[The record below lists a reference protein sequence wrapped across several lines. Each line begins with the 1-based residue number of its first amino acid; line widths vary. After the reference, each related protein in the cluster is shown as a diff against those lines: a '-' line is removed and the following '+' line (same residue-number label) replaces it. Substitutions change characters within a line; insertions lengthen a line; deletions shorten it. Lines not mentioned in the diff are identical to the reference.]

1 MHWQWFPTNAAGTLT
16 LSAVAAEAG
25 TAADL
30 TVVLPRGAPA
40 VRAVTLNG
48 APVAF
53 APVPA
58 AAPPLYGA
66 QPAVAI
72 RGTWAGARFGRAQE
86 IGAEQTARFAGG
98 TWRGG
103 FVVPPAA
110 LRQLE
115 ARNASYSMPYDTDTD
130 GNNEANVPWLAPGR
144 LLVWAKYAPPLDDAF
159 NATGD
164 VDGAPLIVR
173 KAYNTIVPSAARFIG
188 YWADVTAVVKP
199 GATLRAQP

>member
-1 MHWQWFPTNAAGTLT
+1 MA

-30 TVVLPRGAPA
+30 TVVLPQGAAA

-58 AAPPLYGA
+58 TAPPLYGA

-72 RGTWAGARFGRAQE
+72 RGAWAGARFGRAQE
-86 IGAEQTARFAGG
+86 IGAAQTARFAGG
-98 TWRGG
+98 VWRGG

-115 ARNASYSMPYDTDTD
+115 ARNASYSMPYDTDPD

-144 LLVWAKYAPPLDDAF
+144 LLVWAKYAPAPLDDAF
-159 NATGD
+159 NVTGD
-164 VDGAPLIVR
+164 VDGAPLVVR

-188 YWADVTAVVKP
+188 YWADVTAMVKP
-199 GATLRAQP
+199 GATLRA